1 MFGFESFYS
10 IFFLF
15 LVAFTLVLNSFT
27 RNYSDGRKC
36 FCFIV
41 FLLLFLLSALRGET
55 VGGDLKR
62 YIPEF
67 NYIASVTNV
76 IDFIKEASHEPLY
89 LLYIKMLSFI
99 SDSPRCFLVGTSLL
113 SLAGPMYMFYK
124 HSNDPISSILI
135 YFGMGYY
142 TNTFNNVRQSLALSI
157 VFFSISY
164 LINRDFRKYLLLV
177 LVATLFHYSA
187 IIMLVLYPLSSR
199 YYSIKRLLLYS
210 FIGITLASL
219 LSSGLFRYIA
229 LNFLVK
235 YDPEAILEETSG
247 GGYGM
252 FAIYFVIFCIFAIHY
267 FKTIDYIY
275 SDWINIYNVLL
286 SFIMVALIVQIT
298 APVFHSMVRM
308 TYFMFIPFITLSY
321 SYQIENTKSQLRR
334 DVVRLFYIAL
344 VLFFMNNAYSYKPDN
359 GSNSQNTIPYVLID
373 NVIF

>member
-10 IFFLF
+10 FFFLF
-15 LVAFTLVLNSFT
+15 LIVFTFVLNSFT
-27 RNYSDGRKC
+27 RNYSNGRKH

-62 YIPEF
+62 YLPEF
-67 NYIASVTNV
+67 NYVASVTNV
-76 IDFIKEASHEPLY
+76 IDFIKEATHEPLY
-89 LLYIKMLSFI
+89 LLYIKLLTFV

-113 SLAGPMYMFYK
+113 SLAGPIYMFYK
-124 HSNDPISSILI
+124 HSNDPISSVLI

-164 LINRDFRKYLLLV
+164 LINRDFRKFLLLV
-177 LVATLFHYSA
+177 IVASLFHYSA
-187 IIMLVLYPLSSR
+187 IIMLALYPLSSR
-199 YYSIKRLLLYS
+199 TYSIKRLILYS
-210 FIGITLASL
+210 SVGIFFASV
-219 LSSGLFRYIA
+219 LSLGLFRYVA

-235 YDPEAILEETSG
+235 YDPEAIIEETSG

-252 FAIYFVIFCIFAIHY
+252 FAIYFVIFCVFTIHY
-267 FKTIDYIY
+267 FRVIEYIY
-275 SDWINIYNVLL
+275 SDWLNLYNVLL
-286 SFIMVALIVQIT
+286 SLIMVAMIVQIT

-321 SYQIENTKSQLRR
+321 SYLIENIETQLRK
-334 DVVRLFYIAL
+334 DIVRFFYIVI
-344 VLFFMNNAYSYKPDN
+344 VLFFMNNVYSYKPDN

-373 NVIF
+373 DVIF